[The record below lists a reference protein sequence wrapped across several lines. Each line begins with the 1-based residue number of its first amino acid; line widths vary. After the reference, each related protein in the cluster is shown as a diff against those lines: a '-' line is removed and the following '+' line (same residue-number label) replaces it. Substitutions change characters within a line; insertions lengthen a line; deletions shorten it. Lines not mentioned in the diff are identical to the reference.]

1 MASPLLAVVY
11 MGLGVGM
18 TRMNFLQILG
28 TMMAPRASSA
38 TAYAI
43 GFLAHSVLAV
53 GFGIVHVGL
62 LHAIGIDSVREA
74 AGWDAVIGAGHGVAI
89 LAVMPML
96 LSTMHPLV
104 RTGDMDA
111 PGVAMVGF
119 GPTTPVGSLR
129 LTSLSG
135 RSRARFTP
143 PSSSERSGK
152 DGAHLE
158 TELWAQRG
166 AVAPQLRA
174 ALARRPRVS
183 TKNWAAAWRTATD
196 QVG

>member
-1 MASPLLAVVY
+1 

-74 AGWDAVIGAGHGVAI
+74 ARLG
-89 LAVMPML
+89 
-96 LSTMHPLV
+96 
-104 RTGDMDA
+104 RGD
-111 PGVAMVGF
+111 
-119 GPTTPVGSLR
+119 R
-129 LTSLSG
+129 
-135 RSRARFTP
+135 
-143 PSSSERSGK
+143 
-152 DGAHLE
+152 
-158 TELWAQRG
+158 
-166 AVAPQLRA
+166 
-174 ALARRPRVS
+174 RRPRGRDPRRHAHVAVDHAPARAHGRYGRARS
-183 TKNWAAAWRTATD
+183 GHGRVRPYDPGRVPQAHVAFGSVTGAIYAA
-196 QVG
+196 VVV